1 MKQPTQQRSFWLDYL
16 RAFITLL
23 VIAHHAA
30 LAYTSFASFNAVAYI
45 LSTHPV
51 VDSRRWPVLDV
62 FVSFNDVFFMPLMFL
77 ISGMFVIPALRRKG
91 ASSFFTDR
99 LFRLFIPFLI
109 AVTLLMW
116 IAYYPAYLLSGKT
129 GGIYNYLLDFFTVE
143 AWPVGPPWFIW
154 VLFLFNAGI
163 ALLYKPTSFLFNK
176 ASGYVRTLGAK
187 PVTAF
192 LILFVITGL
201 LYVPLAIIFG
211 PNSWTGIGPFD
222 FQKSRMLLYFG
233 YFLIGSIIGVTD
245 FDQGLFSR
253 ESPLVKSWKNWV
265 LLAIICFLLLM
276 FIRPEGAF
284 LSGGAFALSAV
295 LSNIAFLTAFRAN
308 VQEKSNIWQSLSA
321 NAYGMYLTHYIFI
334 VWCQY
339 VLLRLDCPA
348 GIKFLITFIFS
359 ACASWLL
366 TRLLRKVSVIKHF
379 I

>member
-1 MKQPTQQRSFWLDYL
+1 MVL
-16 RAFITLL
+16 
-23 VIAHHAA
+23 AHHSS
-30 LAYTSFASFNAVAYI
+30 LAYTTWAFFDKQNI
-45 LSTHPV
+45 FKSTAPI
-51 VDSRRWPVLDV
+51 VDTTRWAFFDYAEN
-62 FVSFNDVFFMPLMFL
+62 FNDVFFMSLMFFV
-77 ISGMFVIPALRRKG
+77 SGLFVYPALRKHGTLKFIR
-91 ASSFFTDR
+91 DR
-99 LFRLFIPFLI
+99 FLRLGVPFAF
-109 AVTLLMW
+109 AVAFLMP
-116 IAYYPAYLLSGKT
+116 IAYYASWALTDRNIGF
-129 GGIYNYLLDFFTVE
+129 LDFYKRLAEQGFS
-143 AWPVGPPWFIW
+143 VGPPWFIW

-163 ALLYKPTSFLFNK
+163 ALLYKPTAFLFNK